1 MRMMSTLPSESDL
14 RDLLVTRL
22 AARLGVDPSA
32 IDPRESFQ
40 SHGLD
45 SSGSVGFIADLSA
58 ALGRT
63 LSPTLIWAHPTPEA
77 LARFLAGGDSAP
89 ARVARST
96 AADEPIAVV
105 GMACRFPGASDLEA
119 FWHLLSS
126 GIDATREVPAERW
139 DPAGFYDPDPETPG
153 TTNTRRGAFLERI
166 DEFDPLFFGISPRE
180 AAEMDPQQRIMLE
193 LSWEALED
201 AGLPPRDLAG
211 TKTGVFT
218 GVVWRDYAE
227 LHRAAGAPVTSHT
240 GVGQGVTIVANR
252 VSYALGL
259 RGPSLVVDTAC
270 SSSLVAVH
278 LACQS
283 LRTGE
288 STLALAGGV
297 NLTLLPQTMVAL
309 TKFGGLSGE
318 GRCKAFDASADGFA
332 RGEGAGVVVL
342 KALSRALADGDP
354 IYCVIRGSAV
364 NNDGAS
370 NGLTAPNPES
380 QVEVLRDAYERAGV
394 DPGRVQVVEA
404 HGTGT
409 PLGDPIEARAL
420 SRVLGEGRTPDHPL
434 VIGSVKTNIG
444 HLEGA
449 AGVAGLIKLALSI
462 YHRTVPPS
470 LHFER
475 PNPDIP
481 FAELGLRVQTA
492 LGPWPLLADGEKALG
507 GVSSFGWG
515 GTNCHLVVEGGEEG
529 TRTVKD
535 GQGRIRTDRE
545 ASRRPVFVFSG
556 IGAQWPGMGVDLL
569 RSEPVFRARLE
580 ACDRVLAPL
589 TGWSVVE
596 ELIAGGPGERV
607 ERAVPAIFAV
617 EVALAALWRSWG
629 VEPGAVIGHSAG
641 ELAAAHVAGR
651 LSLEDAALG
660 AFHYSRLLARIAGR
674 VGLGVV
680 QLPAE
685 EVAARIAN
693 EGDRLAVAGWSSP
706 SSTLVAGEPE
716 PLDRLLA
723 AVAAEG
729 RFSARVQSDV
739 ASHCPRVEPLMDEL
753 RQSLGG
759 IAPRRGRIEMISTV
773 TGEPVRQPLDAL
785 YWTANL
791 RQPVRFSQAVEH
803 ALRAG
808 FDTFLEVDPHP
819 ILTTPLEQCFAA
831 FGNRATVLPSIR
843 RREDAQTVLAR
854 SLEAL
859 NPSPREAG
867 STILPLSAR
876 SAEARREMALR
887 TAVRLRSEGTET
899 AGDFGWTAALRRGH
913 HEHRVAVVGRSRAE
927 LAERLEAFAAGELAA
942 GVAAGRAGRGDRRG
956 IVFAFSGQGPQWFG
970 MGRQLMDAE
979 PVFRDAME
987 RCDEAFRPW
996 LGGSLMDSLDDE
1008 EDALD
1013 RTELAQPAIFAL
1025 QVGLTELW
1033 RSWGVTP
1040 TAVVGHSV
1048 GEIAAAW
1055 ASGVLT
1061 LDEAARV
1068 AAVRGGAM
1076 AGARRRG
1083 GMIAAA
1089 LGEAEARGLL
1099 ADLRSSL
1106 EIAAVNGP
1114 SSVTLGGAPEDLD
1127 AAMAELTRRGATGR
1141 RLRVGY
1147 AFHTVQM
1154 EPFDA
1159 EVEAALFDLRPR
1171 FAAMPLIS
1179 TVTGSLLEGPE
1190 MDGSYW
1196 RTNVRQPVRFG
1207 DAVASLAAAGHTAFL
1222 EIGPHPVLAASIA
1235 EAIDP
1240 SATVLAS
1247 LRRGR
1252 DERETLLESLGAL
1265 YVLGWPVDWRGV
1277 FPDGGR
1283 RAPLPSYP
1291 FQRQRYWFS
1300 APSRPAA
1307 VAAPSVLPETHLMPA
1322 SSHRARLTSTL
1333 QGIFGRVLRIEPA
1346 RIDIEAPFLELG
1358 ADSLSLVEALRGIQE
1373 AYGVKL
1379 TIRQLFERLPSISA
1393 LAAFLEGQTP
1403 PPEPVAP
1410 VVAEPPEGSALERVL
1425 AMQMAAFHQL
1435 VAQQLQALGGPPG
1448 PVQPSQPSPAKGFW
1462 ERQGKPAIAP
1472 VRVDRTDP
1480 PGPTDRSDTTAEYAA
1495 RGMAFSLYFF
1505 GHYPAQFRAGKYDLL
1520 FEAARYGDRHGFSAL
1535 WFPERHF
1542 HPFGGL
1548 SPNPSVLAAAL
1559 ARETERIAL
1568 RAGSVVLPLHH
1579 PLRVAEE
1586 WSLVDNL
1593 SGGRVGLS
1601 YASGWHPNDFALAPE
1616 AYGRHRDLMF
1626 ERIEEVRRLWRGE
1639 ALRVRDGA
1647 GKEVDVRIYPR
1658 PARRELAEW
1667 ITIVNN
1673 PDTWRRA
1680 GEMGVGVLTN
1690 LMGQTVEGL
1699 TGMVRIYREALAA
1712 AGHPPEKGHVT
1723 LLLHTFLD
1731 ADPALAVERARRPFY
1746 DYLKSSVGLLQNMMA
1761 SEGITADFDR
1771 MAEEDL
1777 EYMLEMAFQRYVATS
1792 ALIGSPDSCAPIVE
1806 RLRAVG
1812 VDEIAC
1818 LIDFGVE
1825 PALVMAGLPA
1835 LAELKD
1841 RFAEMWAD
1849 SGPAPEPISFPLT
1862 EAQSDLYTVALAGD
1876 EALGAYYESG
1886 VLELRGPLDLG
1897 LLRQALQS
1905 EVDRHEAL
1913 RTMFPPMGEAQVI
1926 LPALRLEVPLL
1937 DAAGWPSER
1946 REEIAGSWLEAL
1958 ARDPFDLAHGPLVRA
1973 SALRLGERHHL
1984 LSFAVHHLVA
1994 DGLSIGILLG
2004 EVFAAYEAMRA
2015 GCRPALPRPMQFREY
2030 AAWLAEAWTAERLA
2044 GDEAYWLSELA
2055 GDVPGNL
2062 PVFEPPTDRPRPP
2075 VFTFRGR
2082 RQRIVL
2088 AAADRERI
2096 QRFGRRHGATLFMTL
2111 LAAWTALLHR
2121 WTGQD
2126 DVIAGSAQAR
2136 RPLEGGDRLVG
2147 HCTDIVPLRS
2157 RLAGEGAEPTFPRHL
2172 AAVRGRVLGAHDH
2185 GELSFSRLVRRLEP
2199 RRDPSRSPLVNVI
2212 FNLDPEWAIGPAG
2225 GLEIVERSP
2234 AMPFV
2239 KFDLAAHAVPAGER
2253 LVIYLD
2259 SRRDLFDAATIERLA
2274 GRFVALLEGA
2284 MENPGLPLEELPWMT
2299 AADRAQLVAE
2309 ALVPYPR
2316 ERTVHELF
2324 AEVAAERPDAVA
2336 VEAGDRR
2343 LTYAELDAF
2352 ASTWAHRLRA
2362 LGVGTDS
2369 RVATVLERSP
2379 ELIAAW
2385 LAALKAGGAY
2395 VPLDPGF
2402 PEERLARLLTGS
2414 GAVVVLTVEEH
2425 REKVERALA
2434 QAGLNLPVLLLT
2446 SPSSPDEGLAGE
2458 EGRGD
2463 EGLGLAYVT
2472 YTSGSTGEP
2481 KGVAIPHR
2489 AVVRLARETDYA
2501 RLGPDDRVAHLA
2513 HVAFDATTFEI
2524 WGPLLNGGRVVVL
2537 DRDTAVSPRR
2547 LAAALRER
2555 GVTALFLTTALF
2567 NRMAIEEPA
2576 AFAGL
2581 RCVLTGGEAADPARF
2596 RDVLAAGAPGRLVN
2610 IYGPT
2615 ECTTFALWEPV
2626 EDLPAG
2632 AAGGRLSI
2640 PIGRPIANT
2649 RVCILRGCDPVSA
2662 GLDGELCL
2670 GGDGLARGYLGRP
2683 DLTAER
2689 FVPDPISTTP
2699 GERLYRTG
2707 DRARMRPD
2715 GRVEYHGR
2723 LDRQVKI
2730 RGFRIEPGEV
2740 EAALAAYP
2748 GLREVVVGVSED
2760 RWGESR
2766 LTAWF
2771 VPGGGS
2777 PPKDRDLRGFL
2788 AARLPAAMIP
2798 AVFLG
2803 VPSLPLTASGKIDR
2817 SALAALRSEPVT
2829 AAQPVKIPTPAGP
2842 LTPTTEVLRGLWA
2855 DVLGRE
2861 QVGPDDDFFALG
2873 GHSLLATRVLL
2884 RVRSLLGPDL
2894 PMHVLLDLPTP
2905 ALFAAR
2911 IDRELAGGAGS
2922 GPEPGPLSDAIPLE
2936 HRAPLSF
2943 AQERLWFFSRLA
2955 PGSIAYN
2962 LPSAFHLTGPLIP
2975 DALAAALG
2983 EIVRRHEAL
2992 RTVFAEGEE
3001 GEPEQVV
3008 RAFTGFAVPR
3018 VDLSAL
3024 PDPRAAAESLTR
3036 EEAQRPFDLGTGP
3049 LLRPFLL
3056 RLDGETHTL
3065 LLATHHILADG
3076 WSFGVLGRELAALY
3090 RAALAAE
3097 PSLLPPLPQ
3106 LPIQYADFALWQRSW
3121 LQGEVLESLLDDW
3134 RRRLAGHPGVIEL
3147 PTDRPRPPIQSF
3159 RGAIERLPF
3168 DAPGA
3173 AGELRDLLRHMG
3185 LRYRATPFM
3194 VALAALQVVLLHHTG
3209 EEDLLVGT
3217 PIAGRNRENIEGLI
3231 GFFVNTLP
3239 VRTNLGGDPSFTGLV
3254 ARVREVTLA
3263 AYAQQD
3269 LPFDKLV
3276 EAFAPTRELS
3286 RNPLVQVVFA
3296 FQNTLLPD
3304 RHLAPGLACDVEYVD
3319 AGIAKFDLTFFLEE
3333 GGLSGGVEYATDL
3346 FDAATVRRLQGHFLN
3361 VARAAASAPD
3371 AAISELPILTPEER
3385 WQVVEAWNDT
3395 ASEYPRETPVHR
3407 LFERVAARDPQ
3418 APAILWEGGALSYG
3432 ELDRRANR
3440 LARRLR
3446 AQGVGPEVAVAL
3458 DMERSPEL
3466 VVASLAVLKAGG
3478 FYVPLD
3484 AADPAERRALILE
3497 DSGAAVRL
3505 GRDEVIEVTAAMA
3518 GEAGDA
3524 GEDSGPPSVAVDAE
3538 GLIYVIYTSGSTGR
3552 PKGVAVFHRAIAR
3565 LVLSTDYVRL
3575 GPGERVAHVCNTA
3588 FDVAAFEMWGA
3599 LLTGACL
3606 VVIPREVVLSPRA
3619 LGEAYRRWGIT
3630 VAFLTPPL
3638 FNEVMREAPETLAGV
3653 RQLLVGGE
3661 AVAPRWMRE
3670 ARAAAPRQRLL
3681 NAYGPTEAT
3690 VFAAWHL
3697 VETVPEGASSV
3708 PIGLPIANTRLYVVD
3723 RHLRPVPVGVPGEL
3737 CIAGDGLARGYL
3749 RRPDLTAERFVPD
3762 PFDRAGGRMYRTGD
3776 VARRLADGAIDYLG
3790 RTDAQVKV
3798 RSFRI
3803 ELGEIEAALS
3813 RAPGVRECAV
3823 VVREQPEGGRLLV
3836 AWVALKEGAA
3846 ADPRGFLRERL
3857 PDFMVPAVFAPLDA
3871 FPRTPSGKVD
3881 RRALARLEP
3890 PGGSGSDPGFEA
3902 PRTPAEQIVADVW
3915 SEVLGLQQVSVRE
3928 SFFDLGGHSL
3938 LAGRVLRRLRA
3949 PLGVDLSL
3957 AQFFQHPT
3965 VAGLARLAGQ
3975 ARRTRR
3981 AGLPPLVRVA
3991 GAGPARLSFAQ
4002 ERLWL
4007 VDQLQPGSTAY
4018 NMALTLVLTGRL
4030 DAPAL
4035 GRALEEIARR
4045 HEVLRTR
4052 FAAGDG
4058 GPVQIIEPA
4067 SWLGLNPLSRVD
4079 LPGLPPELTR
4089 AELSRLGDLRQP
4101 FDLARG
4107 PLFRAVLVR
4116 ASEAEHA
4123 LMVEMHHSVCD
4134 GWSLDVMTRELSAL
4148 YGVFAAGQPSPLPE
4162 PPIQYADFSRW
4173 QRQGLQGEVVEAELA
4188 WWRSRLG
4195 ENPPP
4200 LALPTDRPR
4209 PAVPPPGGLRSES
4222 RFLTVPPDLADGL
4235 AALARSRGA
4244 TLFIVLLAGFQAL
4257 LHRHTHQPRILVGSP
4272 VAGRTRLEVEELIGL
4287 FVNTLV
4293 LAADFGG
4300 EPTAGVFLD
4309 QVRDATLGAFDH
4321 QDLPFEQ
4328 LVAALARDRDP
4339 SRQPLFQVM
4348 FVLQNNAQSKIVLPG
4363 LNLAFLPGGGST
4375 IALFDLMLSAV
4386 EVKGKVACG
4395 INYATEL
4402 FDPAT
4407 IGRFLEQYR
4416 RLLEALVENPGQ
4428 LVGRLPLLSAAERH
4442 QLAVEWP
4449 SAAGQPPPLLHEGEL
4464 VPIGVWGEAGR
4475 LRADGVFERRVET
4488 MAETSGPAKET
4499 LAEARRAELDR
4510 RRSEVAS
4517 RRGQLSGDRRA
4528 LLSKWV
4534 GGTAPVPG
4542 RPEEAPQPPPQPP
4555 AVTPLVKLHTSGTRQ
4570 PIFLVHAA
4578 GGLVHDFVNL
4588 AQWLDSD
4595 QPFYALQS
4603 PALAGGEHFAS
4614 VPEMAARYLEAVRSV
4629 QPRGPYRLGGYCIG
4643 GAVAF
4648 EMARQLRAAGEE
4660 TGSLLLFDS
4669 PAPVSEPLPPL
4680 DEAKMLS
4687 SFVRSYGNAA
4697 EVSADELR
4705 ALPPEA
4711 WIGHVLD
4718 RVRETGG
4725 LDPAFDAAQI
4735 HRRWEVM
4742 KRNTRAILPFV
4753 PDGRLPLGAILFRAV
4768 DQLKPYRSQPFL
4780 GWERWLE
4787 GPIEVVDVKG
4797 GHLDVFLEPAVE
4809 AVARELRDRTAVV
4822 GAV

>member
-1 MRMMSTLPSESDL
+1 
-14 RDLLVTRL
+14 
-22 AARLGVDPSA
+22 
-32 IDPRESFQ
+32 
-40 SHGLD
+40 
-45 SSGSVGFIADLSA
+45 
-58 ALGRT
+58 
-63 LSPTLIWAHPTPEA
+63 
-77 LARFLAGGDSAP
+77 
-89 ARVARST
+89 
-96 AADEPIAVV
+96 
-105 GMACRFPGASDLEA
+105 
-119 FWHLLSS
+119 
-126 GIDATREVPAERW
+126 
-139 DPAGFYDPDPETPG
+139 
-153 TTNTRRGAFLERI
+153 
-166 DEFDPLFFGISPRE
+166 
-180 AAEMDPQQRIMLE
+180 
-193 LSWEALED
+193 
-201 AGLPPRDLAG
+201 
-211 TKTGVFT
+211 
-218 GVVWRDYAE
+218 
-227 LHRAAGAPVTSHT
+227 
-240 GVGQGVTIVANR
+240 
-252 VSYALGL
+252 
-259 RGPSLVVDTAC
+259 
-270 SSSLVAVH
+270 
-278 LACQS
+278 
-283 LRTGE
+283 
-288 STLALAGGV
+288 
-297 NLTLLPQTMVAL
+297 
-309 TKFGGLSGE
+309 
-318 GRCKAFDASADGFA
+318 
-332 RGEGAGVVVL
+332 
-342 KALSRALADGDP
+342 
-354 IYCVIRGSAV
+354 
-364 NNDGAS
+364 
-370 NGLTAPNPES
+370 
-380 QVEVLRDAYERAGV
+380 
-394 DPGRVQVVEA
+394 
-404 HGTGT
+404 
-409 PLGDPIEARAL
+409 
-420 SRVLGEGRTPDHPL
+420 
-434 VIGSVKTNIG
+434 
-444 HLEGA
+444 
-449 AGVAGLIKLALSI
+449 
-462 YHRTVPPS
+462 
-470 LHFER
+470 
-475 PNPDIP
+475 
-481 FAELGLRVQTA
+481 
-492 LGPWPLLADGEKALG
+492 
-507 GVSSFGWG
+507 
-515 GTNCHLVVEGGEEG
+515 
-529 TRTVKD
+529 
-535 GQGRIRTDRE
+535 
-545 ASRRPVFVFSG
+545 
-556 IGAQWPGMGVDLL
+556 
-569 RSEPVFRARLE
+569 
-580 ACDRVLAPL
+580 
-589 TGWSVVE
+589 
-596 ELIAGGPGERV
+596 
-607 ERAVPAIFAV
+607 
-617 EVALAALWRSWG
+617 
-629 VEPGAVIGHSAG
+629 
-641 ELAAAHVAGR
+641 
-651 LSLEDAALG
+651 
-660 AFHYSRLLARIAGR
+660 
-674 VGLGVV
+674 
-680 QLPAE
+680 
-685 EVAARIAN
+685 
-693 EGDRLAVAGWSSP
+693 
-706 SSTLVAGEPE
+706 
-716 PLDRLLA
+716 
-723 AVAAEG
+723 
-729 RFSARVQSDV
+729 
-739 ASHCPRVEPLMDEL
+739 
-753 RQSLGG
+753 
-759 IAPRRGRIEMISTV
+759 
-773 TGEPVRQPLDAL
+773 
-785 YWTANL
+785 
-791 RQPVRFSQAVEH
+791 
-803 ALRAG
+803 
-808 FDTFLEVDPHP
+808 
-819 ILTTPLEQCFAA
+819 
-831 FGNRATVLPSIR
+831 
-843 RREDAQTVLAR
+843 
-854 SLEAL
+854 
-859 NPSPREAG
+859 
-867 STILPLSAR
+867 
-876 SAEARREMALR
+876 
-887 TAVRLRSEGTET
+887 
-899 AGDFGWTAALRRGH
+899 
-913 HEHRVAVVGRSRAE
+913 
-927 LAERLEAFAAGELAA
+927 
-942 GVAAGRAGRGDRRG
+942 
-956 IVFAFSGQGPQWFG
+956 
-970 MGRQLMDAE
+970 
-979 PVFRDAME
+979 
-987 RCDEAFRPW
+987 
-996 LGGSLMDSLDDE
+996 
-1008 EDALD
+1008 
-1013 RTELAQPAIFAL
+1013 
-1025 QVGLTELW
+1025 
-1033 RSWGVTP
+1033 
-1040 TAVVGHSV
+1040 
-1048 GEIAAAW
+1048 
-1055 ASGVLT
+1055 
-1061 LDEAARV
+1061 
-1068 AAVRGGAM
+1068 
-1076 AGARRRG
+1076 
-1083 GMIAAA
+1083 
-1089 LGEAEARGLL
+1089 
-1099 ADLRSSL
+1099 
-1106 EIAAVNGP
+1106 
-1114 SSVTLGGAPEDLD
+1114 
-1127 AAMAELTRRGATGR
+1127 
-1141 RLRVGY
+1141 
-1147 AFHTVQM
+1147 
-1154 EPFDA
+1154 
-1159 EVEAALFDLRPR
+1159 
-1171 FAAMPLIS
+1171 
-1179 TVTGSLLEGPE
+1179 
-1190 MDGSYW
+1190 
-1196 RTNVRQPVRFG
+1196 
-1207 DAVASLAAAGHTAFL
+1207 
-1222 EIGPHPVLAASIA
+1222 
-1235 EAIDP
+1235 
-1240 SATVLAS
+1240 
-1247 LRRGR
+1247 
-1252 DERETLLESLGAL
+1252 
-1265 YVLGWPVDWRGV
+1265 
-1277 FPDGGR
+1277 
-1283 RAPLPSYP
+1283 
-1291 FQRQRYWFS
+1291 
-1300 APSRPAA
+1300 
-1307 VAAPSVLPETHLMPA
+1307 
-1322 SSHRARLTSTL
+1322 
-1333 QGIFGRVLRIEPA
+1333 VLRIEP
-1346 RIDIEAPFLELG
+1346 RDLDIETPFLELG
-1358 ADSLSLVEALRGIQE
+1358 ADSLALVEALRGIQQT
-1373 AYGVKL
+1373 YGIKL
-1379 TIRQLFERLPSISA
+1379 TIRQLFEQLPSISV
-1393 LAAFLEGQTP
+1393 LAGFLEAQTLTSPALLSRPLP
-1403 PPEPVAP
+1403 PPSPGEEGDKQDGSNRVPLSRGGGWEGAG
-1410 VVAEPPEGSALERVL
+1410 EGSGVKASGRGDASGSTVERVL
-1425 AMQMAAFHQL
+1425 AMQIQAFNQL
-1435 VAQQLQALGGPPG
+1435 VAQQLQVLGARGAVRPEAKSGALG
-1448 PVQPSQPSPAKGFW
+1448 FW
-1462 ERQGKPAIAP
+1462 DRQGKPAITP
-1472 VRVDRTDP
+1472 VTAHRTDP
-1480 PGPTDRSDTTAEYAA
+1480 TDPTDRSDTPAEHTA
-1495 RGMAFSLYFF
+1495 RGVMFSLYFF

-1520 FEAARYGDRHGFSAL
+1520 FEAARYADRHGFSAL

-1647 GKEVDVRIYPR
+1647 GKEVDIRIYPR
-1658 PARRELAEW
+1658 PPRRGLAEW

-1680 GEMGVGVLTN
+1680 GEMGAGVLTN

-1712 AGHPPEKGHVT
+1712 AGHPPETGHVT

-1777 EYMLEMAFQRYVATS
+1777 EYMLEMAFQRYIATS

-1806 RLRAVG
+1806 RLRALG
-1812 VDEIAC
+1812 VDEISC

-1825 PALVMAGLPA
+1825 PALVMAGLPV

-1841 RFAEMWAD
+1841 RFAGREKRV
-1849 SGPAPEPISFPLT
+1849 SIPEPISFPLT
-1862 EAQSDLYTVALAGD
+1862 EAQSDLYTVALAGA

-1897 LLRQALQS
+1897 LLRQALQG

-1913 RTMFPPMGEAQVI
+1913 RTTFPPMGEAQVI

-1937 DAAGWPSER
+1937 EAAGWPSER
-1946 REEIAGSWLEAL
+1946 REEIAESWLEAL

-1973 SALRLGERHHL
+1973 SVLRLGERQSPRHL

-1994 DGLSIGILLG
+1994 DGLSIGILLS
-2004 EVFAAYEAMRA
+2004 EVFTAYEAMRA

-2030 AAWLAEAWTAERLA
+2030 KAWLAEAWTAERLA
-2044 GDEAYWLSELA
+2044 GDEAYWLGELA
-2055 GDVPGNL
+2055 GDL
-2062 PVFEPPTDRPRPP
+2062 PIFEPPTDRPRPT
-2075 VFTFRGR
+2075 VFTFQGR

-2088 AAADRERI
+2088 AAAERERI
-2096 QRFGRRHGATLFMTL
+2096 QRFGRRHGATLYMTL
-2111 LAAWTALLHR
+2111 LASWTALLHR

-2157 RLAGEGAEPTFPRHL
+2157 RLAGEGAEPTFLRHL

-2185 GELSFSRLVRRLEP
+2185 GELSFSRLVRRLEL
-2199 RRDPSRSPLVNVI
+2199 RRDPSRPPLVNTI

-2225 GLEIVERSP
+2225 GLEIAERSP

-2259 SRRDLFDAATIERLA
+2259 SRRDLFDAVTIERLA

-2284 MENPGLPLEELPWMT
+2284 MENPELPLEELPWMT
-2299 AADRAQLVAE
+2299 AADRVPLVAE

-2316 ERTVHELF
+2316 ERAVHELF

-2343 LTYAELDAF
+2343 LTYAELDAL

-2385 LAALKAGGAY
+2385 LATLKAGGAY
-2395 VPLDPGF
+2395 VPLDPAF
-2402 PEERLARLLTGS
+2402 PEERLARLLAGS
-2414 GAVVVLTVEEH
+2414 GAVAVLTVEEH
-2425 REKVERALA
+2425 REVLERISSI
-2434 QAGLNLPVLLLT
+2434 PVLALPIGW
-2446 SPSSPDEGLAGE
+2446 SPSSPCEGMAGE

-2489 AVVRLARETDYA
+2489 AVVRLVRETNYA

-2513 HVAFDATTFEI
+2513 HVAFDATTFEV

-2537 DRDTAVSPRR
+2537 DRDTAVSPHL

-2567 NRMAIEEPA
+2567 NQMAIEEPA

-2581 RCVLTGGEAADPARF
+2581 RCLLTGGEAADPARF
-2596 RDVLAAGAPGRLVN
+2596 RDVLAAGAPARLVN

-2626 EDLPAG
+2626 TAVQELAVS
-2632 AAGGRLSI
+2632 L

-2689 FVPDPISTTP
+2689 FMPDPLATVP

-2748 GLREVVVGVSED
+2748 GLREVVVGVSEG
-2760 RWGESR
+2760 RSGESR

-2777 PPKDRDLRGFL
+2777 PPTDRDLRAFL
-2788 AARLPAAMIP
+2788 AARLPGAMIP

-2817 SALAALRSEPVT
+2817 SALAALALKPV
-2829 AAQPVKIPTPAGP
+2829 AAVAPPVKIPTPAGP
-2842 LTPTTEVLRGLWA
+2842 RTPTTEVLRGLWA
-2855 DVLGRE
+2855 EVLGRE
-2861 QVGPDDDFFALG
+2861 QVGPDDDFFELG

-2936 HRAPLSF
+2936 RRAPLSF

-2962 LPSAFHLTGPLIP
+2962 LPAAFHLTGPLIP

-2992 RTVFAEGEE
+2992 RTVFTEGEE

-3008 RAFTGFAVPR
+3008 RAFTGFALPR

-3024 PDPRAAAESLTR
+3024 PDPRAAAESLIR
-3036 EEAQRPFDLGTGP
+3036 EEARRPFDLGTGP

-3065 LLATHHILADG
+3065 LLAAHHILADG
-3076 WSFGVLGRELAALY
+3076 WSFGVLGQELAALY
-3090 RAALAAE
+3090 RAALAGE
-3097 PSLLPPLPQ
+3097 PSPLPP

-3159 RGAIERLPF
+3159 RGAVQRLPF
-3168 DAPGA
+3168 DAPA
-3173 AGELRDLLRHMG
+3173 APGELRDRLRSLG

-3194 VALAALQVVLLHHTG
+3194 VALAALQVVLVHHTG

-3239 VRTNLGGDPSFTGLV
+3239 VRTSLGGDPTFTGLV

-3286 RNPLVQVVFA
+3286 RNPLVQVAFA

-3304 RHLAPGLACDVEYVD
+3304 RHLAPGLACEVEYVD

-3333 GGLSGGVEYATDL
+3333 DGLSGGVEYATDL

-3361 VARAAASAPD
+3361 VVRAAASAPD
-3371 AAISELPILTPEER
+3371 AAISELPVLTPEER
-3385 WQVVEAWNDT
+3385 WQVVEGWNDT

-3418 APAILWEGGALSYG
+3418 APAILWEGGTLSYG
-3432 ELDRRANR
+3432 ELDRWANR

-3466 VVASLAVLKAGG
+3466 VVALLAVLKAGG

-3497 DSGAAVRL
+3497 DSGAPVRL
-3505 GRDEVIEVTAAMA
+3505 GHDEVTDVAAA
-3518 GEAGDA
+3518 EAGDA

-3565 LVLSTDYVRL
+3565 LVLNTDYVRL
-3575 GPGERVAHVCNTA
+3575 GPGERLAHVCNTA
-3588 FDVAAFEMWGA
+3588 FDVAAFEVWGA
-3599 LLTGACL
+3599 LLTGASL
-3606 VVIPREVVLSPRA
+3606 VVIPREVVLSPKA

-3630 VAFLTPPL
+3630 VSFLTPPL

-3762 PFDRAGGRMYRTGD
+3762 PFDPAGARMYRTGD
-3776 VARRLADGAIDYLG
+3776 VARRLTDGAIDYLG

-3798 RSFRI
+3798 RGFRI
-3803 ELGEIEAALS
+3803 ELGEIEAALAQ
-3813 RAPGVRECAV
+3813 APGVRECAV

-3836 AWVALKEGAA
+3836 AWAALEEGAA
-3846 ADPRGFLRERL
+3846 AGLLGFLRARL
-3857 PDFMVPAVFAPLDA
+3857 PDFMVPAIFAPLDA

-3915 SEVLGLQQVSVRE
+3915 SEVLGLKQVSVRE

-3975 ARRTRR
+3975 ARQTQR
-3981 AGLPPLVRVA
+3981 AGLPSLVRVA
-3991 GAGPARLSFAQ
+3991 IAGPARLSFAQ

-4052 FAAGDG
+4052 FAAGGG
-4058 GPVQIIEPA
+4058 GPVQIIEPV
-4067 SWLGLNPLSRVD
+4067 SWLGLNPLSQVD
-4079 LPGLPPELTR
+4079 LPGLPPELAR

-4134 GWSLDVMTRELSAL
+4134 GWSLGIMTRELSAL
-4148 YGVFAAGQPSPLPE
+4148 YGAFAAGQPSPLPE
-4162 PPIQYADFSRW
+4162 LPIQYADFSRW

-4188 WWRSRLG
+4188 WWRGQLG

-4209 PAVPPPGGLRSES
+4209 PAVPPAGGFRNES
-4222 RFLTVPPDLADGL
+4222 RVLILPPDLADGL

-4257 LHRHTHQPRILVGSP
+4257 LHRHTHQPRVIVGSP
-4272 VAGRTRLEVEELIGL
+4272 VAGRTRLEVEELIGF

-4309 QVRDATLGAFDH
+4309 QVREATLGAFDH

-4339 SRQPLFQVM
+4339 GRQPLFQVM

-4375 IALFDLMLSAV
+4375 SALFDLTLSAM
-4386 EVKGKVACG
+4386 EVKGKIVCG
-4395 INYATEL
+4395 INYAAEL

-4407 IGRFLEQYR
+4407 IGRLLEQYR
-4416 RLLEALVENPGQ
+4416 RLLAALVENPGQ

-4449 SAAGQPPPLLHEGEL
+4449 SAAGQPSPLLHEGEL
-4464 VPIGVWGEAGR
+4464 VPIGVWGEEGR

-4488 MAETSGPAKET
+4488 MAATSGPTKET

-4534 GGTAPVPG
+4534 GGTAPVPA
-4542 RPEEAPQPPPQPP
+4542 RREEAPPRPPEPA

-4669 PAPVSEPLPPL
+4669 PAPVSEPQPPL

-4711 WIGHVLD
+4711 WIDHVLD

-4725 LDPAFDAAQI
+4725 LDPAFDAAQL

-4742 KRNTRAILPFV
+4742 KRNTRAILPYV
-4753 PDGRLPLGAILFRAV
+4753 PDGKLPLGAILFRAV
-4768 DQLKPYRSQPFL
+4768 DQLKPYQSQPFL
-4780 GWERWLE
+4780 GWECWLE

-4822 GAV
+4822 SAV